1 MALGVPP
8 EDLHLA
14 SGDPA
19 PRVSGVVALTAV
31 LGSKM
36 LAHVEV
42 AGEPVATQ
50 DVLEVSSMK
59 AMSPMSRRCAR

>member
-1 MALGVPP
+1 VALGVRP

-19 PRVSGVVALTAV
+19 PRVSGVLVLTEV

-42 AGEPVATQ
+42 AGEPVATE
-50 DVLEVSSMK
+50 DVRRVSSMK